1 LDVSETKPK
10 YLRTH
15 EAGASACIADALSA
29 ESDSSMHTS
38 SNPSPSSAEQSP
50 EVFVC
55 GVFISLPLC
64 HSFVTLLSLFSLMP
78 NLPSLLCSMQVF
90 GSGNF
95 AGSGVED
102 SAFIQELEAAYTA
115 AVSREGDCKLAEA
128 LLNKEEVS
136 GRQLA

>member
-1 LDVSETKPK
+1 MVS
-10 YLRTH
+10 
-15 EAGASACIADALSA
+15 LS
-29 ESDSSMHTS
+29 
-38 SNPSPSSAEQSP
+38 
-50 EVFVC
+50 
-55 GVFISLPLC
+55 LC
-64 HSFVTLLSLFSLMP
+64 LCVTLLSLFSLMP